1 MKEINNTKSTS
12 TCYNEMASGTEVL
25 KLLTWIMS
33 IIIKSSNSKKKGGG
47 TSRRKRSNNIKL
59 ILSIPKPK
67 DFTLFAFGANVALE
81 CVHLD
86 LNAFVFTLGLGRFSA
101 VDEQNGDR
109 DEDKQNSSG
118 RDATN
123 GFRWECVRLDYLILQ
138 VADWETDILAN
149 ANDN

>member
-33 IIIKSSNSKKKGGG
+33 MIINSSNKKGGG
-47 TSRRKRSNNIKL
+47 TIRRKRSNNTKL
-59 ILSIPKPK
+59 ILSIQKPK
-67 DFTLFAFGANVALE
+67 YFTLFAFGADVALE

-86 LNAFVFTLGLGRFSA
+86 LNAFVFTFGLGRFSA

-138 VADWETDILAN
+138 VADWETDILTN